1 MVPPSIVAF
10 DNLVSNDELNNDEVK
25 YWFVEPSD
33 KSSVVNKDIAVAA
46 NLPADEIIS
55 VEPTV
60 NPYSITNVFCVAIA
74 VSYV

>member
-1 MVPPSIVAF
+1 MVPPSIVAL
-10 DNLVSNDELNNDEVK
+10 DNLVSNDELNRVDVK
-25 YWFVEPSD
+25 YWLDEPSV
-33 KSSVVNKDIAVAA
+33 KLSVVNKDIAVAA

-60 NPYSITNVFCVAIA
+60 KPYSITNVFCVAID

>member
-10 DNLVSNDELNNDEVK
+10 DNLVSNDELNRVDVK
-25 YWFVEPSD
+25 YRLDEPSV
-33 KSSVVNKDIAVAA
+33 KVSVVNKDIAVAA

-60 NPYSITNVFCVAIA
+60 KPYSITNVFCVAID

>member
-10 DNLVSNDELNNDEVK
+10 DNLVSNDELNSEDVK
-25 YWFVEPSD
+25 YWFDEPSA
-33 KSSVVNKDIAVAA
+33 KLSVVNKDIAVAA
-46 NLPADEIIS
+46 NLPADEMTS

-60 NPYSITNVFCVAIA
+60 KPYSITNVFCVAIA